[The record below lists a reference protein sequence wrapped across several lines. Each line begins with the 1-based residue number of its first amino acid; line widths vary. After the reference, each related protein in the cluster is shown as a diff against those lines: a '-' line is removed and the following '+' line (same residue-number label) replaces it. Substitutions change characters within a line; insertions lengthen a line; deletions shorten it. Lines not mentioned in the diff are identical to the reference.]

1 MATYTFDQKL
11 FRTVYV
17 QAHSLREAREIL
29 EGLAKPPIEGAGC
42 LGDCRIVYGEEC
54 EDGTA
59 DFVEVTKDG
68 Q

>member
-17 QAHSLREAREIL
+17 IATSEKEAREIL
-29 EGLAKPPIEGAGC
+29 EGEAR

-59 DFVEVTKDG
+59 DFVEVTKDAP
-68 Q
+68 